1 MVLKMQKE
9 IAEGVPYWKDKSN
22 TLYNFE
28 PDKKN
33 LIAIG
38 SYNPEKDTITL
49 KDNWKELYQTKL
61 DEYRKNLKNRER
73 KENKLET
80 K

>member
-1 MVLKMQKE
+1 MQKE
-9 IAEGVPYWKDKSN
+9 LVDGIPYWKDKSN
-22 TLYNFE
+22 NVYSFE

-33 LIAIG
+33 LIVIG
-38 SYNPEKDTITL
+38 SYNSEKKTVTL
-49 KDNWKELYQTKL
+49 KPNWKELYQTKL